1 MIAINHEAKLTKK
14 EKFIKLFSGSL
25 IIGVLSRFTDWI
37 YKCIGESLT
46 GRILT
51 GQRFEESGEAV
62 IFR

>member
-51 GQRFEESGEAV
+51 GLFYKNKAV
-62 IFR
+62 LYARL